1 MISSAIEPSAGIRP
15 TSKDCLAI
23 ASAALAGTIRA
34 MSRWLPRSA
43 LAVFSVAFAVIAF
56 GLSRTEIFSRLMA
69 TEAGS
74 PGHWRLEL
82 VPDWRLVATAA
93 GLIALFVT
101 FVWLAIRASLG
112 KGRLTAWPYLSA
124 AAIVTV
130 AIAIA
135 GIFPGIHTGWCDGS
149 VPRWMLPADYDGSG
163 CIEIPDNWKASLPWA
178 REDLVCLGLCTDET
192 LPYR

>member
-1 MISSAIEPSAGIRP
+1 MIRTRFGW
-15 TSKDCLAI
+15 
-23 ASAALAGTIRA
+23 AATLLTA
-34 MSRWLPRSA
+34 MGARVAW
-43 LAVFSVAFAVIAF
+43 FGVAFAVIAF

-74 PGHWRLEL
+74 PGPWRLEL

-101 FVWLAIRASLG
+101 FVWRASLG

-124 AAIVTV
+124 SAIVTV
-130 AIAIA
+130 AILIA
-135 GIFPGIHTGWCDGS
+135 GVFPGIHTVQCDGN
-149 VPRWMLPADYDGSG
+149 VPRWMLPFDYDGGG

-178 REDLVCLGLCTDET
+178 HKDLVCLGLCTDET

>member
-1 MISSAIEPSAGIRP
+1 LISSAIEPSAGIRP

-23 ASAALAGTIRA
+23 AIAALAGSIGA

-43 LAVFSVAFAVIAF
+43 LAVFGVAFAVIAF

-82 VPDWRLVATAA
+82 VPDGRLVATAA
-93 GLIALFVT
+93 GLIALLVML
-101 FVWLAIRASLG
+101 VWLAVRASLG

-130 AIAIA
+130 AMVIVGA
-135 GIFPGIHTGWCDGS
+135 FTGIHTGQCDGS
-149 VPRWMLPADYDGSG
+149 VPRWMLPADYNGSG
-163 CIEIPDNWKASLPWA
+163 CIELPENWEASLPWS
-178 REDLVCLGLCTDET
+178 RDDLVCLGLCTDET

>member
-1 MISSAIEPSAGIRP
+1 M
-15 TSKDCLAI
+15 
-23 ASAALAGTIRA
+23 AALAAGASIRG

-43 LAVFSVAFAVIAF
+43 LAVFGMAFAVIAF

-93 GLIALFVT
+93 GLIALFVML
-101 FVWLAIRASLG
+101 VWFAVRASLG

-130 AIAIA
+130 AIVIA
-135 GIFPGIHTGWCDGS
+135 GAFTGIHTGQCDGS
-149 VPRWMLPADYDGSG
+149 VPRWMLPADYNGSG
-163 CIEIPDNWKASLPWA
+163 CIELPENWEASLPWS
-178 REDLVCLGLCTDET
+178 RDDLVCLGLCTDAL